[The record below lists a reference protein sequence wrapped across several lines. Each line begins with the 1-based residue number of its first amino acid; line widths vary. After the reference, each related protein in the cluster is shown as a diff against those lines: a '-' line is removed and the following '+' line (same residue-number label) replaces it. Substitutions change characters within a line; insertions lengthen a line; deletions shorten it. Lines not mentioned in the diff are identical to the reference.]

1 MYFIIN
7 VWHLFKSIIKLIA
20 VQYVE
25 GKIIKKKLLMKQL
38 EFLQWNVSLDS
49 KEYIEEV
56 EIELEFIGI
65 WLIVD
70 MLVKANYLTED

>member
-1 MYFIIN
+1 
-7 VWHLFKSIIKLIA
+7 
-20 VQYVE
+20 
-25 GKIIKKKLLMKQL
+25 MKQL